1 MIIWKTGNK
10 GLCCLVPRR
19 TGRQLLPEYPR
30 ALFLVHCVLI
40 YSNDIVVDINSY
52 IRLFADDTT
61 LYIIV
66 DTPAQAALTLNQDLV
81 KISSWADKWLVS
93 LNPKKI

>member
-1 MIIWKTGNK
+1 MENNK
-10 GLCCLVPRR
+10 NKKSVKFQGDMLNFYDFIQVFVFTTNHHL
-19 TGRQLLPEYPR
+19 
-30 ALFLVHCVLI
+30 
-40 YSNDIVVDINSY
+40 NSY

-66 DTPAQAALTLNQDLV
+66 DTPAQAAFTLNQDHV

-93 LNPKKI
+93 FNPKKN